1 MLIRQ
6 FSDLHC
12 EFWNG
17 KKLEDQLNLVVPH
30 MHTDKETTALIAGDI
45 GLFHRPE
52 GWLKVLGLLGKR
64 FKSVIFVAGNHE
76 FYNNDWIDSFAI
88 RKISLPENV
97 SLLENSHIQT
107 GDNIVIIGATLW
119 TDFDGDEYVMR
130 TAEKGMNDFRIIKH
144 KDGSR
149 FTPEQSVNIFIESK
163 RFLFHKIA
171 LAKRNG
177 SKVIVVTHHAP
188 SPFSISPRFKGDILN
203 GAFMSDLSNKIEV
216 NGPDL
221 WLHGHMHTSCEY
233 EIGDTKIINNPWGYV
248 GVEVNA
254 QYEPKMIIEIC

>member
-1 MLIRQ
+1 MLIRP

-12 EFWNG
+12 EFWNS
-17 KKLEDQLNLVVPH
+17 KKLEEQLNLIVPH
-30 MHTDKETTALIAGDI
+30 MHTDKETTALIAGDT
-45 GLFHRPE
+45 GLFHRSE

-64 FKSVIFVAGNHE
+64 FKYVIFVAGNHE
-76 FYNNDWIDSFAI
+76 FYNNDWIDSFVT

-107 GDNIVIIGATLW
+107 GDNIVIMGATLW
-119 TDFDGDEYVMR
+119 TDFNGDEFVMR
-130 TAEKGMNDFRIIKH
+130 TAEKGMNDFHIIKH

-149 FTPEQSVNIFIESK
+149 FTPEQSINIFNESK
-163 RFLFHKIA
+163 RFLFNKIA

-177 SKVIVVTHHAP
+177 SKVIVITHHAP
-188 SPFSISPRFKGDILN
+188 SPLSISPRFKGDILN

-216 NGPDL
+216 NGPDY

-233 EIGDTKIINNPWGYV
+233 TIGDTIIMNNPFGYA
-248 GVEVNA
+248 GVEVNT
-254 QYEPKMIIEIC
+254 QYEPKMVIDI